1 MTTTNV
7 PFGSSDIPRKGFV
20 SPGEAVPRSR
30 FSQQV
35 KDEQTT
41 TDETVLRG
49 LSMMAGLVEA
59 GGAADTLG
67 IDEDSL
73 DAQGQQDWRAI
84 VRACEWVRQMQ
95 ACKANEIAKR

>member
-1 MTTTNV
+1 M
-7 PFGSSDIPRKGFV
+7 
-20 SPGEAVPRSR
+20 
-30 FSQQV
+30 

-73 DAQGQQDWRAI
+73 DAQGKQDWRAI

>member
-1 MTTTNV
+1 M
-7 PFGSSDIPRKGFV
+7 
-20 SPGEAVPRSR
+20 
-30 FSQQV
+30 

-73 DAQGQQDWRAI
+73 DAQGKQGWRAI